1 MNRFSL
7 SRNIAHL
14 FSRLR
19 KRFHR
24 EMNTRRWTKVL
35 ALEDVEAK
43 FTTIYEKGLWLGSE
57 SSCGFG
63 SGVAHTEVIRNELR
77 NLILNYKIEKVFDV
91 GCGDF
96 NWMRLAITNLSIDY
110 IGGDVLTNLMKIN
123 NAKYGNDHVSFI
135 PFNVLTDHIPK
146 SDLVICRDVLFHFS
160 FSDIFR
166 TLNAFSSSNSR
177 YFLLTS
183 HVNSDGFENQD
194 IVTGDFRLLDL
205 FSEPFNL
212 PNENLLQ
219 IEDWIFPDPPRRMYL
234 FTREQIRGY

>member
-96 NWMRLAITNLSIDY
+96 NWMKLAITNLSIDY

-123 NAKYGNDHVSFI
+123 NIIIIN
-135 PFNVLTDHIPK
+135 
-146 SDLVICRDVLFHFS
+146 
-160 FSDIFR
+160 
-166 TLNAFSSSNSR
+166 
-177 YFLLTS
+177 
-183 HVNSDGFENQD
+183 
-194 IVTGDFRLLDL
+194 
-205 FSEPFNL
+205 
-212 PNENLLQ
+212 
-219 IEDWIFPDPPRRMYL
+219 
-234 FTREQIRGY
+234 